1 MNITEFCKRYNFVHY
16 GTPTNSWDSFNADGS
31 VLMQLWQ
38 APRQRIRTSST
49 PGAYLRVRCLNQ
61 NHYQENQ
68 TDQRVGYNG
77 RFKSIDA
84 LEAGNKGYVL
94 MSSPPTEE
102 HGSGQWSKYANLDR
116 IYPVIAVEREVSGDI
131 FVILA
136 EPLPSSELG
145 RI

>member
-1 MNITEFCKRYNFVHY
+1 MNITEFCKRNGFVHY
-16 GTPTNSWDSFNADGS
+16 GTPTNSWDSFNDAGV

-38 APRQRIRTSST
+38 SPGQRIRNST
-49 PGAYLRVRCLNQ
+49 TPRAYLRVRCFDQ
-61 NHYQENQ
+61 KHYKEKQ

-77 RFKSIDA
+77 RFKSIQA
-84 LEAGNKGYVL
+84 LEAGKKGFVL

-102 HGSGQWSKYANLDR
+102 HGSGEWSKHANLDR
-116 IYPVIAVEREVSGDI
+116 IYPVIAVQREISGDV

-136 EPLPSSELG
+136 EPLPSSDLG